1 MAGCRNHDRMV
12 RRNTLENRPESCLT
26 ESMPDPTTPRP
37 DPQATTAS
45 LERALVRAKWVILWE
60 RLWPAL
66 ASIATAVGL
75 FLAISWL
82 GLWLWL
88 PPMGRAVALF
98 CFAVLAA
105 AATLPAF
112 FLRIPSRH
120 DRLRRLDTVSGLAH
134 RPATAIAD
142 QMATPETDTWSKAL
156 WRAHVEQALAK
167 VRNLR
172 AGLPAPRLAL
182 RDPFAVRALVLI
194 LVVATFFAA
203 GGERF
208 HRIAAAFDWQGVVLP
223 PNFRLDAWVSPPTYT
238 AKAPVILPGVRPGEP
253 APAAAS
259 AVSVPVNSVLI
270 IRASGQVKFDVAVTG
285 GLKEIPA
292 DKSTQA
298 PSGTEERRFTVTDR
312 GTATLSGLAHDDI
325 VRAFNAIPDRPPT
338 ISLTKEPEPQA
349 RGALALSYK
358 LEDDYGVAEAKATFK
373 LKDQASAP
381 RPLFGPPDFPLSLPQ
396 AHTKNGVGETTKDLT
411 EHPWAGATVAMTLI
425 ARDDAGNE
433 GHSPTYDVTLPQRP
447 FFKPLARALIE
458 QRRDLALDAN
468 ARDRVLIALDALA
481 MAPET
486 FTPETPI
493 YLGLR
498 SIFFNL
504 AQAKTDNDL
513 RGVVKRLWEMA
524 TEIEDGNVSEAEAA
538 LRQAEEN
545 LRQAL
550 ERGASDEEIKRLT
563 DQLRAA
569 LDKFLQAL
577 AEQMQKNP
585 QMARPL
591 DPNVSRMLSQRDL
604 QHMIDRLEQ
613 LSRSGAKDAARAML
627 DELNNILNNLQ
638 MAQPGQQMEQGD
650 EDASAELNELG
661 DMIREQ
667 QQLRDRT
674 FKEGQDQR
682 RRQNGQR
689 QGQKPQP
696 GGKNNFGD
704 LQKNQQA
711 LRDRLNQLM
720 DKLKQKGLGQPQQQ
734 PGGDQQ
740 QNGGE
745 PDSLGEAG
753 GAMDEAQGS
762 LGDKNAD
769 SAVDS
774 QGRAL
779 EALRK
784 GAQNLAQEM
793 EKQMQMGQGPGGGA
807 GELRGPG
814 RPRAQ
819 SRTDPLNRPLGY
831 DDGSKVPLEADV
843 QRARRILEEPR
854 KRYGD
859 TARSQLELGYIE
871 RLLKGY

>member
-1 MAGCRNHDRMV
+1 
-12 RRNTLENRPESCLT
+12 
-26 ESMPDPTTPRP
+26 MPDPTAA
-37 DPQATTAS
+37 DPQAATAS
-45 LERALVRAKWVILWE
+45 LERALTRAKWVILWE

-75 FLAISWL
+75 FLAVSWL

-98 CFAVLAA
+98 CFAVLTA

-112 FLRIPSRH
+112 FLRIPTRH

-134 RPATAIAD
+134 RPATALAD

-156 WRAHVEQALAK
+156 WRAHIEQALAK

-172 AGLPAPRLAL
+172 AGIPAPRLAL
-182 RDPFAVRALVLI
+182 RDPFALRALVLI

-203 GGERF
+203 GGERV

-223 PNFRLDAWVSPPTYT
+223 PNFRLDAWVSPPAYT
-238 AKAPVILPGVRPGEP
+238 AKPPVILPGVRPGEP
-253 APAAAS
+253 APAEAS

-270 IRASGQVKFDVAVTG
+270 IRASGQVKFDVAVKG

-298 PSGTEERRFTVTDR
+298 STGTEERRFTITDR
-312 GTATLSGLAHDDI
+312 GTATLSGLANDDI
-325 VRAFNAIPDRPPT
+325 VWAFNAIPDRPPT

-349 RGALALSYK
+349 RGAIALTYK
-358 LEDDYGVAEAKATFK
+358 LEDDYGVAEAKATFR
-373 LKDQASAP
+373 LKDQSSAP
-381 RPLFGPPDFPLSLPQ
+381 RPLFGPPDFPLALPQ
-396 AHTKNGVGETTKDLT
+396 AHTKNGVGQTTKDLT

-433 GHSPTYDVTLPQRP
+433 GRSQIYDVTLPQRP

-504 AQAKTDNDL
+504 AQAKTDDDL

-538 LRQAEEN
+538 LRQAQEN

-563 DQLRAA
+563 DELRAA

-627 DELNNILNNLQ
+627 DELQQMLENLQ
-638 MAQPGQQMEQGD
+638 MAQPGQMDQGD
-650 EDASAELNELG
+650 DDMAAELDELG
-661 DMIREQ
+661 NMIREQ
-667 QQLRDRT
+667 QQLRDKT

-682 RRQNGQR
+682 RRQHGQQPGQNGQ
-689 QGQKPQP
+689 QGD
-696 GGKNNFGD
+696 KNNFGD

-711 LRDRLNQLM
+711 LRDRLNKLM
-720 DKLKQKGLGQPQQQ
+720 EQLKQKGFGQQQQ
-734 PGGDQQ
+734 PGAG

-745 PDSLGEAG
+745 PDPLGEAG
-753 GAMDEAQGS
+753 GDMDEAQGS

-784 GAQNLAQEM
+784 GAQSLAQQM
-793 EKQMQMGQGPGGGA
+793 ERQMQMGQGPGDGPGQP
-807 GELRGPG
+807 RGPG
-814 RPRAQ
+814 RQRAQ
-819 SRTDPLNRPLGY
+819 SRTDPLGRPLGY

-843 QRARRILEEPR
+843 QRARRILEELR
-854 KRYGD
+854 RRYGE
-859 TARSQLELGYIE
+859 TLRPQLELDYIE

>member
-1 MAGCRNHDRMV
+1 
-12 RRNTLENRPESCLT
+12 
-26 ESMPDPTTPRP
+26 MPDPTTRRP
-37 DPQATTAS
+37 DPQAATAS
-45 LERALVRAKWVILWE
+45 LEHALTRAKWVILWE

-75 FLAISWL
+75 FLAVSWL

-98 CFAVLAA
+98 CFAVLTA

-112 FLRIPSRH
+112 FLRVPTRH
-120 DRLRRLDTVSGLAH
+120 DRLRRLDVVSGLAH

-142 QMATPETDTWSKAL
+142 NMATPENDAWSKAL
-156 WRAHVEQALAK
+156 WRAHVEQALAR

-172 AGLPAPRLAL
+172 AGLPSPRLPV
-182 RDPFAVRALVLI
+182 RDPFAFRALVLI
-194 LVVATFFAA
+194 LAVATFFAA
-203 GGERF
+203 GGERG

-238 AKAPVILPGVRPGEP
+238 AKPPVILPGVRPGEP
-253 APAAAS
+253 APAEAS
-259 AVSVPVNSVLI
+259 AVSVPVNSILI

-292 DKSTQA
+292 DKSPQA

-312 GTATLSGLAHDDI
+312 GTATLSGLANDDI
-325 VRAFNAIPDRPPT
+325 VWAFNAIPDRPPT

-358 LEDDYGVAEAKATFK
+358 LEDDYGVAEAKATFR
-373 LKDQASAP
+373 LKDQASGP
-381 RPLFGPPDFPLSLPQ
+381 RPLYGPPDFPLALPQ
-396 AHTKNGVGETTKDLT
+396 ARTRNGVGQTTKDLT
-411 EHPWAGATVAMTLI
+411 EHPWAGATVEMTLT

-433 GHSPTYDVTLPQRP
+433 GHSAPYEFALPQRP
-447 FFKPLARALIE
+447 FYKPLARALIE

-481 MAPET
+481 IAPET
-486 FTPETPI
+486 FTPETPV

-504 AQAKTDNDL
+504 ASAKTDDDL

-538 LRQAEEN
+538 LRQAQEN

-563 DQLRAA
+563 DELRAA
-569 LDKFLQAL
+569 LDRFLQAL

-585 QMARPL
+585 QTARPL
-591 DPNVSRMLSQRDL
+591 DPNMSRMLSQRDL

-650 EDASAELNELG
+650 EDASAELDELG
-661 DMIREQ
+661 NMIREQ

-674 FKEGQDQR
+674 FNEGQDQR

-696 GGKNNFGD
+696 GDKNNFGD

-720 DKLKQKGLGQPQQQ
+720 DKLKRKGFGQQPQQQ
-734 PGGDQQ
+734 PGGAGGD
-740 QNGGE
+740 QNGNE
-745 PDSLGEAG
+745 PDPLGEAG

-784 GAQNLAQEM
+784 GAQSLAQQM
-793 EKQMQMGQGPGGGA
+793 EKQMQMGQGPGDGPGA
-807 GELRGPG
+807 PRGPG
-814 RPRAQ
+814 RQRAR
-819 SRTDPLNRPLGY
+819 SDTDPLGRPLHGY
-831 DDGSKVPLEADV
+831 ADDGSKVPLEADV
-843 QRARRILEEPR
+843 QRARRILEELR

-859 TARSQLELGYIE
+859 TARSQLELDYIE